1 MILLRGSVKTS
12 KGGIPFSIRAIALIP
27 SRVMLSE
34 VCRGYLF
41 HNLPALGVIHSVM
54 TFTADGYYIFF
65 DA

>member
-12 KGGIPFSIRAIALIP
+12 KGGIPFPVSTIVFIP

-41 HNLPALGVIHSVM
+41 HYLPALGVIHSVM
-54 TFTADGYYIFF
+54 TLTADGYYIFF